1 MKTVKAIS
9 ISRKKGT
16 KKINTDSVTL
26 KKDFGILGDI
36 HAGTK
41 KRQVSFLAE
50 ESINKMR
57 AKGLSVGSGDFA
69 ENITTEG
76 IDLLNLKLGDKLKV
90 GKEALLE
97 ISQIGKICHSRC
109 EIYYQV
115 GDCVMPK
122 EGVFARVLTGGIIK
136 KGDKLEIIKQEE
148 KNV

>member
-9 ISRKKGT
+9 ISKKKGT
-16 KKINTDSVTL
+16 KKINTDRVIL
-26 KKDFGILGDI
+26 KEDFGILGDA

-41 KRQVSFLAE
+41 NRQMSLLAE
-50 ESINKMR
+50 ESINKMKT
-57 AKGLSVGSGDFA
+57 KGLNVGSGDFA

-76 IDLLNLKLGDKLKV
+76 IDLLSLKLGDKLRV

-109 EIYYQV
+109 EIYYQA

-122 EGVFARVLTGGIIK
+122 EGVFARVLTGGIIE
-136 KGDKLEIIKQEE
+136 KGDKLEVIKQED